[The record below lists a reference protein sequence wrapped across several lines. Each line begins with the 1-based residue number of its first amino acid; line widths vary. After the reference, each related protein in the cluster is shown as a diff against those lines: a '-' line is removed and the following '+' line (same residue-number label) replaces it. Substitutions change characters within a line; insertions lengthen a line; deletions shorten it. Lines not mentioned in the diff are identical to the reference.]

1 MTLQPIFGSRLNL
14 IDSEMVPSL
23 ETKFKMNHILFDDT
37 NSLTSLR
44 LIKQITFVTNLINT
58 R

>member
-1 MTLQPIFGSRLNL
+1 
-14 IDSEMVPSL
+14 MVPSL
-23 ETKFKMNHILFDDT
+23 ETKFKMNHILFDAT
-37 NSLTSLR
+37 KSLTSLR